1 MGLEETN
8 GPSLSAV
15 KRLKLVEQIWD
26 GLSDEGDTI
35 PLPEWAV
42 TEARRRREEMV
53 ADPALGFSHEEVWR
67 KIEDGRHG

>member
-1 MGLEETN
+1 MDLYSDSIQ
-8 GPSLSAV
+8 SLSAV

-42 TEARRRREEMV
+42 TEARRRRE
-53 ADPALGFSHEEVWR
+53 
-67 KIEDGRHG
+67 